1 MKEVEVSV
9 VWDPVIRYVPWGNSY
24 IVPVKVPWE
33 FERISVLVST
43 AEVDD
48 SLEESP
54 AVLEVAGAYDD
65 VRLDTD
71 ELEAGSVEELGSCE
85 LEVEGSGVALVE
97 GGGVELVDG
106 SGVVVGELLG
116 SGVVVGLALDAFAE
130 SLAELPSELEDDIV
144 IVWLLFS
151 NA

>member
-1 MKEVEVSV
+1 M
-9 VWDPVIRYVPWGNSY
+9 IRYVPWGNLY
-24 IVPVKVPWE
+24 VVPVKVPWE
-33 FERISVLVST
+33 FERIPVLVST

-48 SLEESP
+48 SLEESL
-54 AVLEVAGAYDD
+54 AVLEVADADDD

-71 ELEAGSVEELGSCE
+71 VSDELEAGGVEELGSCE
-85 LEVEGSGVALVE
+85 LEAEGSGVELVE

-106 SGVVVGELLG
+106 SGVVVGELLA
-116 SGVVVGLALDAFAE
+116 SGVVVGLAFDVFAE

>member
-1 MKEVEVSV
+1 M
-9 VWDPVIRYVPWGNSY
+9 IRYVPWGNLY
-24 IVPVKVPWE
+24 IVPVEVPWE
-33 FERISVLVST
+33 LERISVLVST

-48 SLEESP
+48 SLEESL

-71 ELEAGSVEELGSCE
+71 VSDELEAGRVEELGSCE
-85 LEVEGSGVALVE
+85 LEAEGSGVELVE

-106 SGVVVGELLG
+106 SGVVVGELL
-116 SGVVVGLALDAFAE
+116 VVVGLAFDALAE

-144 IVWLLFS
+144 ITWLLSS

>member
-1 MKEVEVSV
+1 M
-9 VWDPVIRYVPWGNSY
+9 IRYVPWGNLY
-24 IVPVKVPWE
+24 IEPVKVPWE
-33 FERISVLVST
+33 LERISVLVST

-48 SLEESP
+48 SLEESL

-71 ELEAGSVEELGSCE
+71 VSDELEAGGVE
-85 LEVEGSGVALVE
+85 LEAAGSGVELVE

-116 SGVVVGLALDAFAE
+116 SGVVVGLALDVFAE

>member
-1 MKEVEVSV
+1 
-9 VWDPVIRYVPWGNSY
+9 VIRYVPWGNPY
-24 IVPVKVPWE
+24 IVPEVSWE

-43 AEVDD
+43 AEVND
-48 SLEESP
+48 SLEESL
-54 AVLEVAGAYDD
+54 AVLEVTGTYDD

-71 ELEAGSVEELGSCE
+71 VSDELEAGGVEELGSCE
-85 LEVEGSGVALVE
+85 LEGSGVELVE

-106 SGVVVGELLG
+106 SGVVVGELPW
-116 SGVVVGLALDAFAE
+116 SVVVVGLLPDALAE
-130 SLAELPSELEDDIV
+130 SLAELPSEFEDDIV

>member
-1 MKEVEVSV
+1 
-9 VWDPVIRYVPWGNSY
+9 VIRYVPWGKY
-24 IVPVKVPWE
+24 VVVPWE
-33 FERISVLVST
+33 FERTSVLVLT

-48 SLEESP
+48 SLEESL

-71 ELEAGSVEELGSCE
+71 VSDELEAGGVEELGSCE
-85 LEVEGSGVALVE
+85 LEAEGSGVELE

-116 SGVVVGLALDAFAE
+116 SGVVVGLALDALAE
-130 SLAELPSELEDDIV
+130 SLAALPSELEDDIV
-144 IVWLLFS
+144 IV
-151 NA
+151 

>member
-1 MKEVEVSV
+1 
-9 VWDPVIRYVPWGNSY
+9 VIRYVLWGNLY

-33 FERISVLVST
+33 FERTLVLVPT
-43 AEVDD
+43 AEMDD
-48 SLEESP
+48 SLEESL

-71 ELEAGSVEELGSCE
+71 VSDELEAGGVEELGSCE
-85 LEVEGSGVALVE
+85 LEVEGSGVELVE

-116 SGVVVGLALDAFAE
+116 SEVVIGLVLDTLAE

-144 IVWLLFS
+144 IVWLLSS

>member
-1 MKEVEVSV
+1 M
-9 VWDPVIRYVPWGNSY
+9 IRYVPWGNLY
-24 IVPVKVPWE
+24 VVPVKVPWE
-33 FERISVLVST
+33 FERVLVLVST

-48 SLEESP
+48 SLEESL
-54 AVLEVAGAYDD
+54 AVLEVAGADDD

-71 ELEAGSVEELGSCE
+71 VSDELEAGGVEELGSCE
-85 LEVEGSGVALVE
+85 LEAEGSGVELVE

-106 SGVVVGELLG
+106 SGVVVGEVLG
-116 SGVVVGLALDAFAE
+116 SGVVVGLVLDVLAE

-144 IVWLLFS
+144 IVWLLSS

>member
-1 MKEVEVSV
+1 M
-9 VWDPVIRYVPWGNSY
+9 IRYVPWGNLY
-24 IVPVKVPWE
+24 IVPEVSWE

-43 AEVDD
+43 AEVND
-48 SLEESP
+48 SLEESL
-54 AVLEVAGAYDD
+54 AVLEVAGTYDD

-71 ELEAGSVEELGSCE
+71 VSDELEAGGVEELGSCE
-85 LEVEGSGVALVE
+85 LEAEGSGVGLVE

-106 SGVVVGELLG
+106 SGVVVGELPW
-116 SGVVVGLALDAFAE
+116 SVVVVGLVPDALAE
-130 SLAELPSELEDDIV
+130 SLAELPAEFEDDIV